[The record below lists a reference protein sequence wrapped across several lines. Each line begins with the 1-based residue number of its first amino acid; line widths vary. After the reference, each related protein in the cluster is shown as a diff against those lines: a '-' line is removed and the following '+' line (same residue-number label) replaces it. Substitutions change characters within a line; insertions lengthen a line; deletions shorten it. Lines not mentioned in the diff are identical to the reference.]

1 MWKILFLFVFLSCNK
16 GSDMKQDSPKFNL
29 NALEH
34 LREAKEILRQEEG
47 QLMIMGRGFS
57 ESERVR
63 YETLIDSGKKL
74 STMIDLLEK
83 TQI

>member
-1 MWKILFLFVFLSCNK
+1 
-16 GSDMKQDSPKFNL
+16 MKQDSPKSNL
-29 NALEH
+29 SALEH

-57 ESERVR
+57 DSERVR
-63 YETLIDSGKKL
+63 YETLIDTGKKL

>member
-1 MWKILFLFVFLSCNK
+1 MWRILILFFFISCNG
-16 GSDMKQDSPKFNL
+16 GSELKQDSSQSSVS
-29 NALEH
+29 AIEH
-34 LREAKEILRQEEG
+34 LKQARDILRQEEG

-57 ESERVR
+57 ENEKIR

-74 STMIDLLEK
+74 NNLIDLLEK

>member
-1 MWKILFLFVFLSCNK
+1 MWKVLFLIFFLSCNK
-16 GSDMKQDSPKFNL
+16 GLEMEQDSTKSNL
-29 NALEH
+29 NAIEH
-34 LREAKEILRQEEG
+34 LKEAKEILRQEEG

-57 ESERVR
+57 ESEKVR

>member
-1 MWKILFLFVFLSCNK
+1 MWKILFLVFFLSCNK
-16 GSDMKQDSPKFNL
+16 GSDMKQGSFKSNL
-29 NALEH
+29 SALEH

-57 ESERVR
+57 DGERVR

-83 TQI
+83 TQL